1 MWLDVVS
8 LLCLFISVFL
18 WSLRASKDEQHFGL
32 SLPNVIRIIIVTAI
46 MITIM
51 IIVEI
56 RVHMYTR

>member
-18 WSLRASKDEQHFGL
+18 WSLRASKDEQLFGL
-32 SLPNVIRIIIVTAI
+32 SLPIVVRIIIVTAS

-51 IIVEI
+51 IIIEI
-56 RVHMYTR
+56 RVRMYTR